1 MDLRDCHDLCL
12 REDSNHSMNLKES
25 DVTFAYGM
33 SKMTVVSELSNYQNN
48 YKQLEFIEFLE
59 FVGRLATARFRKAV
73 STNNVTS
80 EQLSLLGKLEDTL
93 DELLENHDLTR
104 TEVTKIMEEESE
116 SDDDY

>member
-1 MDLRDCHDLCL
+1 
-12 REDSNHSMNLKES
+12 MNIRES

-33 SKMTVVSELSNYQNN
+33 SKMTVVSELSSFQNN
-48 YKQLEFIEFLE
+48 YKQLEFVEFLE

-73 STNNVTS
+73 SSNNVTS

-93 DELLENHDLTR
+93 DELFENYDLTR
-104 TEVTKIMEEESE
+104 TEVTKMVEEESE